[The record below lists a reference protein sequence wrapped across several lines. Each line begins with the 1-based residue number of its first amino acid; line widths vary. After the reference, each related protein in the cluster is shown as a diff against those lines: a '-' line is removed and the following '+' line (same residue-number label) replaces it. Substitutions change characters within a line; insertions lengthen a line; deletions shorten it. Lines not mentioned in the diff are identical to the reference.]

1 MSNEFRANLASKLVE
16 RYDASAL
23 LIFPQNRD
31 AVKFT
36 SAKTFLAMLIDS
48 DGAKLIA
55 HRVHEEQLE
64 EENKENYEIIY
75 LKNGDINDIL
85 PDGRILIP
93 SDTPYYLRKSVK
105 RKVSVA
111 DELFRRVLRKPTDE
125 DLAVIKEG
133 ARILDSCLAEVLG
146 MMEIGMRE
154 SEISSMLDSL
164 LIKRGMDGFAYRSIV
179 ASGKRT
185 SCPLANTTDK
195 EIEKG
200 DVIIID
206 TSPIYKGFVL
216 GVARTILTEE
226 DAEKIM
232 YLEIMNSA
240 AREALKYAR
249 IGERAENMDSAA
261 RNFLAAR
268 NIDYPHYTAM
278 PLGGFYAPYSYPGSE
293 DILENNS
300 AFFLTIGIYRK
311 GFGLRLKH
319 QIVLSEHAEILD
331 SFAVVK

>member
-1 MSNEFRANLASKLVE
+1 MSNEFRTNLASKLIE
-16 RYDASAL
+16 KYDASAL
-23 LIFPQNRD
+23 LIFPQNKD
-31 AVKFT
+31 SVKFT
-36 SAKTFLAMLIDS
+36 SAKTFLGMIINS
-48 DGAKLIA
+48 DGAKLVA
-55 HRVHEEQLE
+55 YKLQEEQLE
-64 EENKENYEIIY
+64 VENKENYEIIY
-75 LKNGDINDIL
+75 LSNGDINDIL

-93 SDTPYYLRKSVK
+93 SDTPYSLRKSVK

-111 DELFRRVLRKPTDE
+111 DELFRRVLRKPTDD

-133 ARILDSCLAEVLG
+133 ARTLDTCLVEVIS
-146 MMEIGMRE
+146 MMEIGMKE
-154 SEISSMLDSL
+154 SEVSSMLDSL

-206 TSPIYKGFVL
+206 TAPVYKGFTL
-216 GVARTILTEE
+216 GVGRTILTEE
-226 DAEKIM
+226 DAEKIR
-232 YLEIMNSA
+232 YLEILNSA
-240 AREALKYAR
+240 ACEALKYAR
-249 IGERAENMDSAA
+249 IGEKAEKMDSAA
-261 RNFLAAR
+261 RDFLAAR

-300 AFFLTIGIYRK
+300 SFFLTIGIYRK
-311 GFGLRLKH
+311 NFGMRLKH
-319 QIVLSEHAEILD
+319 QVVISEHAEILD